1 MAKDAILGFLQADD
15 EITDSHEFAAAHEV
29 DHTELKNVIK
39 GLNGF
44 EGVEANPFQS
54 PNPGNLRR
62 TIIVLAKRGNCMRLK
77 DSQTSTSSWP
87 YLRRGF
93 PWKMLRQDWIPRFS
107 VLGHHGLKRMIEV
120 RLPRDLYLERNGWT
134 LGTLACSPL
143 KWCSLCM
150 GFPLRAKIWAMDIQ
164 HHQRERVKTASEGN
178 KAGVVPPPPPP
189 SSAAASPSH
198 EFSFTIS
205 FHPPLSSAPKT
216 LKSSKATATSAVDLA
231 PADDIFLHGHLL
243 PLHLLPSPTSP
254 PRPSDIT
261 FENLGLTV
269 DHADADRGQ
278 KHEAVVDHEGGG
290 GKNREK
296 AKGRSLSSFF
306 GFGRLRRRNS
316 DGEKEEDL
324 KKKPQKKK
332 RGFHVS
338 RLLRKYARIVEPL
351 FFFRS
356 EKEKPDLH
364 RRPYSFSGHSTG
376 REREGWRS
384 KAQLSAPDSTATSR
398 TNSGLLSA
406 TSMAFSSSD
415 NSTMEELQS
424 AIQAAIAHC
433 KNSIASKQE
442 MHVNAATRFI
452 FFLKSH
458 TPYEI
463 IEFAGNKNKGHE

>member
-1 MAKDAILGFLQADD
+1 MVLRASRP
-15 EITDSHEFAAAHEV
+15 T
-29 DHTELKNVIK
+29 
-39 GLNGF
+39 
-44 EGVEANPFQS
+44 PF
-54 PNPGNLRR
+54 NLP
-62 TIIVLAKRGNCMRLK
+62 TL
-77 DSQTSTSSWP
+77 TSTSSWP

-93 PWKMLRQDWIPRFS
+93 PWKMLRFS
-107 VLGHHGLKRMIEV
+107 VFGHHGLKRMIEV
-120 RLPRDLYLERNGWT
+120 RLPRDLYLESYHEG
-134 LGTLACSPL
+134 L
-143 KWCSLCM
+143 KKWVDVGNSGMFTPEMVLPMHGVSLES
-150 GFPLRAKIWAMDIQ
+150 LSSKIWAMDIQ

-278 KHEAVVDHEGGG
+278 KHEADVDHEGGG
-290 GKNREK
+290 GKKREK

-442 MHVNAATRFI
+442 MHVNAATR
-452 FFLKSH
+452 
-458 TPYEI
+458 
-463 IEFAGNKNKGHE
+463 

>member
-1 MAKDAILGFLQADD
+1 
-15 EITDSHEFAAAHEV
+15 
-29 DHTELKNVIK
+29 
-39 GLNGF
+39 
-44 EGVEANPFQS
+44 
-54 PNPGNLRR
+54 
-62 TIIVLAKRGNCMRLK
+62 
-77 DSQTSTSSWP
+77 
-87 YLRRGF
+87 
-93 PWKMLRQDWIPRFS
+93 
-107 VLGHHGLKRMIEV
+107 MIEL
-120 RLPRDLYLERNGWT
+120 RLPGDLYLESYHEG
-134 LGTLACSPL
+134 L
-143 KWCSLCM
+143 KKWVEVGNSGMFTPEMVLPMHRVSLER
-150 GFPLRAKIWAMDIQ
+150 LTAKIWAMDIQ

-178 KAGVVPPPPPP
+178 KGGVVPPPPPP

-216 LKSSKATATSAVDLA
+216 LKSGKATATSAVDLA

-261 FENLGLTV
+261 FENFGLTV
-269 DHADADRGQ
+269 DDADADRSQ
-278 KHEAVVDHEGGG
+278 KHEAGVDHEDGG

-306 GFGRLRRRNS
+306 GFGWLRRRNG
-316 DGEKEEDL
+316 DGEKEEDF

-332 RGFHVS
+332 RGFDVG

-351 FFFRS
+351 FFLRA
-356 EKEKPDLH
+356 EKEKPDLR

-384 KAQLSAPDSTATSR
+384 KSQLSAPDSTTTSR

-442 MHVNAATRFI
+442 MHVNAATR
-452 FFLKSH
+452 
-458 TPYEI
+458 
-463 IEFAGNKNKGHE
+463 